1 MAQPP
6 RNREAEQAII
16 SGCLSGHRSDISPDD
31 FHGPDHRI
39 IYKTMSHLWN
49 QGIEPDVV
57 LIADQLRRHNKL
69 EQAGGIEYLTRL
81 VSDIPPIS
89 QDSVDRYAAVVK
101 DLALLRHLARM
112 GRRMTEAAL
121 DAKQPAGE
129 LLAHLF
135 AQVSKMGA
143 GENGGL
149 REYSALIADTVER
162 MEVRRKSPQDI
173 TGIPT
178 PFRYLNRYT
187 NGFQSSDL
195 IIVAGR
201 PSMGKSAFA
210 AQLADFAAKHH
221 GPALVYSLEMSK
233 DQWGDRAIS
242 REARL
247 DSRKIRTG
255 RYSEVESQRVE
266 RAKQKLIK
274 LQVEV
279 DDTPGLTAHQILLSA
294 RKAKMRLGRLSMIV
308 VDYLQLMRSHTRD
321 QSRDQELGETTRLF
335 KLCAKELEC
344 PVVLLSQLNRQPEA
358 RENKRPMLSDLRE
371 SGNIEQ
377 DADVILFIYRDEVY
391 NRDSEKA
398 GTAEIIISKQ
408 RNGPTGMVELS
419 WLGEYTMFMD
429 LSKEDSPNE
438 QAKLDSAFSSDKK
451 PDSKGVQGTLDLDAG
466 SGESPGDS

>member
-1 MAQPP
+1 MPKVLPP
-6 RNREAEQAII
+6 SNQEAEQAII
-16 SGCLSGHRSDISPDD
+16 SGCLSGHRSDIRAED
-31 FHGPDHRI
+31 FHYPDHRF
-39 IYKTMSHLWN
+39 IYKVMMHLWN

-57 LIADQLRRHNKL
+57 LVADQLKRAKRLK
-69 EQAGGIEYLTRL
+69 QAGGIEYLTKL
-81 VSDIPPIS
+81 VADIPPTT
-89 QDSVDRYAAVVK
+89 QESVDRYAAVVK
-101 DLALLRHLARM
+101 DMALLRNLAKM

-121 DAKQPAGE
+121 DMKQPAGE

-135 AQVSKMGA
+135 AQVSKMG
-143 GENGGL
+143 GGDNGGL
-149 REYSALIADTVER
+149 MDYSALIAETVER
-162 MEVRRKSPQDI
+162 MEIRRKSPQDI

-178 PFRYLNRYT
+178 PFKYLNRYT
-187 NGFQSSDL
+187 NGFQKSDL

-201 PSMGKSAFA
+201 PSMGKSALA

-221 GPALVYSLEMSK
+221 GPALVYSLEMSR

-242 REARL
+242 REARI
-247 DSRKIRTG
+247 DGTKIRTG

-266 RAKQKLIK
+266 RAKKRLQKLY
-274 LQVEV
+274 VEV

-294 RKAKMRLGRLSMIV
+294 RKAKMRLGKLSMIV

-358 RENKRPMLSDLRE
+358 REDKRPLLSDLRE

-391 NRDSEKA
+391 NRESEKA
-398 GTAEIIISKQ
+398 GTAEVLIAKQ
-408 RNGPTGMVELS
+408 RNGPTGKVELA
-419 WLGEYTMFMD
+419 WLGEYTMFQD
-429 LSKEDSPNE
+429 LSQEGTPDE
-438 QAKLDSAFSSDKK
+438 QKKLDDAFNS
-451 PDSKGVQGTLDLDAG
+451 PEEPNNEGVQVPLGF
-466 SGESPGDS
+466 DSEGASNST